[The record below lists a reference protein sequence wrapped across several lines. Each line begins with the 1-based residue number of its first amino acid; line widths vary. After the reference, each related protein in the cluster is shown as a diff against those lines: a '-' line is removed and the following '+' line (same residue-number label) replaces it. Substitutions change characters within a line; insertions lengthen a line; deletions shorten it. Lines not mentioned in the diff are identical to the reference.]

1 MRSPRTRSTHAAK
14 SAAWDGTQIM
24 GEMHHDGHRALFNP
38 FRELGRFEPF
48 GREMEDLFKGFFVA
62 PVPFNQIS
70 AGRIP
75 IDVTEDDKSYRVR
88 AELSGFSREEIDVS
102 VNGDQVSISAD
113 SKKEKQ
119 ENRVTRSSCA
129 NAFSADSTALLR
141 YRRRSTRPQ
150 PRQSMQTG
158 YLSSACRR
166 RQPLQTGKLRSPE
179 FCCRIGPGGGP
190 LDRDRAG
197 ICLRVRRAGRCTYWT
212 SLLAALGH
220 KHAPACQSA
229 L

>member
-102 VNGDQVSISAD
+102 VNGDRVSISAD

-119 ENRVTRSSCA
+119 EKQGDQVVVRECFFGRQYRAFALPQAVDEAATTAKYADGILELSLPKKAAAANRKIA
-129 NAFSADSTALLR
+129 IA
-141 YRRRSTRPQ
+141 
-150 PRQSMQTG
+150 
-158 YLSSACRR
+158 
-166 RQPLQTGKLRSPE
+166 
-179 FCCRIGPGGGP
+179 
-190 LDRDRAG
+190 
-197 ICLRVRRAGRCTYWT
+197 
-212 SLLAALGH
+212 
-220 KHAPACQSA
+220 
-229 L
+229 